1 MSRRAT
7 SVKVFVLLLAASCSW
22 AGIGTP
28 VMLDLA
34 DRSTVARTGN
44 VVLAGVPIPEAAAVT
59 DVRNLAITTAPGN
72 ACAGGVNIDS
82 HRLVTERWHG
92 DPTDAAKNI
101 KWVLVAIAAP
111 SLAGSGAAHVCLTDR
126 SGADPGTA
134 TVVTVNSSDTCADLT
149 ACTTV

>member
-1 MSRRAT
+1 
-7 SVKVFVLLLAASCSW
+7 VKFSILLLAVSCSW

-28 VMLDLA
+28 VLLDLT
-34 DRSTVARTGN
+34 DRSTVTRTGD
-44 VVLAGVPIPEAAAVT
+44 VVLAGVPIPEAAAIT

-72 ACAGGVNIDS
+72 VCAGGVNIDS

-92 DPTDAAKNI
+92 DPTDATKNI

-111 SLAGSGAAHVCLTDR
+111 SLAGGGMAHVCLADR

-134 TVVTVNSSDTCADLT
+134 TAVTVNSSHC
-149 ACTTV
+149 CPR